1 MFLNRTYVKIMS
13 FSDHLVT
20 FKFEGISILHL
31 TVIFSD
37 NFIIFWD
44 FLWFDQN
51 RYVFNRWTPSVG
63 VEIIRSGASKAE
75 TETVGDQ
82 PKKVSYKE
90 PTGRANKDL
99 DFSKIKLQKL
109 WKN

>member
-31 TVIFSD
+31 IGIFSD
-37 NFIIFWD
+37 NFIIFLD

-51 RYVFNRWTPSVG
+51 RSVFNRWTPSVG
-63 VEIIRSGASKAE
+63 VEIIRSGESKAG
-75 TETVGDQ
+75 TETVGGQ

-90 PTGRANKDL
+90 RSPLNGQIDL
-99 DFSKIKLQKL
+99 FSDKTTKIM
-109 WKN
+109 